1 MGLLTDEVRRAQN
14 KYGDGD
20 EREIPNRWRALPLY
34 LRGAM
39 AWMFWGGIALT
50 VGLGLLNGF
59 GPLVA
64 LAVEFLTSIGWAIAL
79 AWVLAVAIDKL
90 VITLVGR

>member
-1 MGLLTDEVRRAQN
+1 MGLLSDEVTRAQN
-14 KYGDGD
+14 KYSDGD
-20 EREIPNRWRALPLY
+20 EREVPNRWRALPLY

-39 AWMFWGGIALT
+39 GWVFWVGLALT
-50 VGLGLLNGF
+50 VGLGSLNDS
-59 GPLVA
+59 GPLVT
-64 LAVEFLTSIGWAIAL
+64 LAVEFLTSIGWAIVL